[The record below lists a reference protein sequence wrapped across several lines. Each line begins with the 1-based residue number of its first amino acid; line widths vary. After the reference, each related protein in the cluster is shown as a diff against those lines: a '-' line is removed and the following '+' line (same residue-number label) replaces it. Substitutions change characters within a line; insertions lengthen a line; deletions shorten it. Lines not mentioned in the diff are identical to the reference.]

1 MQVTWT
7 VSPVGYQRIAKR
19 CPACNVKRD
28 FLPAGAFRMNS
39 QKKRLDIWS
48 IYKCTHCDYTW
59 NISLFSRLPVSR
71 INPVLYRRIMAN
83 DEATLEYFSHDDQ
96 ILKRNNAVLSGS
108 PAFHVR
114 EQWSAGHLCNKR
126 LKVCIRLRCAFQV
139 SLLSVIKKQLF
150 LSASEIKRR
159 VITGEIA
166 GVTLKEL
173 KSTKR
178 QTASVVIWVSAGVFY
193 SGRKI

>member
-1 MQVTWT
+1 M
-7 VSPVGYQRIAKR
+7 
-19 CPACNVKRD
+19 
-28 FLPAGAFRMNS
+28 
-39 QKKRLDIWS
+39 
-48 IYKCTHCDYTW
+48 
-59 NISLFSRLPVSR
+59 PVSR

-108 PAFHVR
+108 PAFHVH